1 VFIVENLN
9 NWIGIV
15 LGAGHGKRMKSN
27 LPKIAHVLHD
37 RPMVIWVL
45 QSLIKAEIKKII
57 LVISSD
63 HKEQIA
69 QIIQDAKFDSQ
80 VQICFSYQDTP
91 LGTGHAVSCGIHGI
105 QEHFLDSL
113 DNSKKEKLNILV
125 AYGDT
130 PAVQADTF
138 KKFIQFHE
146 QEKNIFT
153 ILAFKAKSP
162 FGYGRIITDQQGDFL
177 AIREEKDCNEEEKK
191 LDLCNSGLL
200 CGKLMKFTELLP
212 QLENKNS
219 QGEYYLTD
227 VSILAKKSGYKVG
240 VMVGND
246 EHEFLGVN
254 SQEQLLELE
263 KSICAE

>member
-1 VFIVENLN
+1 MKNLD
-9 NWIGIV
+9 NWVGIV
-15 LGAGHGKRMKSN
+15 LGAGQGKRMKST
-27 LPKIAHVLHD
+27 LPKIAHLLCGK
-37 RPMVIWVL
+37 PLIIWVFE
-45 QSLIKAEIKKII
+45 SLIQAGIKRII
-57 LVISSD
+57 LVISPD
-63 HKEQIA
+63 HTETIR
-69 QIIQDAKFDSQ
+69 QIIQNAKFNSE
-80 VQICFSYQDTP
+80 VQIFFSYQDVP

-105 QEHFLDSL
+105 QEHFLDSP
-113 DNSKKEKLNILV
+113 DNSKKDKLNILV

-138 KKFIQFHE
+138 KKFIEFHE
-146 QEKNIFT
+146 HEKNIFT
-153 ILAFKAKSP
+153 ILAFKAKIP
-162 FGYGRIITDQQGDFL
+162 FGYGRIIIDQQGGFL

-200 CGKLMKFTELLP
+200 CGKLIKFTELLP

-227 VSILAKKSGYKVG
+227 VSILGKKSGYKVG

>member
-1 VFIVENLN
+1 MENLN
-9 NWIGIV
+9 NWVGIV

-27 LPKIAHVLHD
+27 LPKIAHILHD

-63 HKEQIA
+63 HKERIS
-69 QIIQDAKFDSQ
+69 QIIQDAKFDSE
-80 VQICFSYQDTP
+80 VQIRFSYQDIP
-91 LGTGHAVSCGIHGI
+91 LGTGHAVSCGISGL
-105 QEHFLDSL
+105 QEHFLNDL
-113 DNSKKEKLNILV
+113 NSKNKDLNILV

-130 PAVQADTF
+130 PAIQAETF

-153 ILAFKAKSP
+153 VLAFKAKSP
-162 FGYGRIITDQQGDFL
+162 FGYGRIITDQQGIFL
-177 AIREEKDCNEEEKK
+177 AIREEKDCTEEEKK

-200 CGKLMKFTELLP
+200 CGKSAKFIELLP

-240 VMVGND
+240 VMVGKD